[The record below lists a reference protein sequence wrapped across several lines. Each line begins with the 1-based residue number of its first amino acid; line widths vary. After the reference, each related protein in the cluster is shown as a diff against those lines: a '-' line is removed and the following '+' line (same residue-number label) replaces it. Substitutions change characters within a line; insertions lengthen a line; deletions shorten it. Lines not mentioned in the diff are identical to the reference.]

1 MKWLFGG
8 LIVVVVAVL
17 GLITVDLTRTPPPV
31 PPGRCVFVDN
41 LILPDRCISSC
52 KSGVDCPT
60 TRTKPYFVFWTEAAG
75 CPDAIICGG
84 G

>member
-1 MKWLFGG
+1 MRWFFGG
-8 LIVVVVAVL
+8 LIVVVVVVL

-41 LILPDRCISSC
+41 LILPNRCLSSC

-60 TRTKPYFVFWTEAAG
+60 TQTKSYFFFWTEPTG